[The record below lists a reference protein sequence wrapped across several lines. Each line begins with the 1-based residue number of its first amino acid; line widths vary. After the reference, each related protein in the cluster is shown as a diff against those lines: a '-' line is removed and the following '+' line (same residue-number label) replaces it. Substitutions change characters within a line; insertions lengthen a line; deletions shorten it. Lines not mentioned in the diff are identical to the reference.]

1 MNSWMIMKGRMRM
14 QRNNPLA
21 IWIVVLLLILFASPI
36 LKLAF
41 NIIIGLIIGLV
52 IFGVF
57 TYFST
62 KKKVEDAQKQ
72 AKMDDVYEHFYENKT
87 IGESGFDKDAFFSND
102 QFHDGDIIDAKVEP
116 LSKKGNDHD

>member
-1 MNSWMIMKGRMRM
+1 M

-41 NIIIGLIIGLV
+41 NIIIGLIIGLL

-116 LSKKGNDHD
+116 LIKKGNDHD